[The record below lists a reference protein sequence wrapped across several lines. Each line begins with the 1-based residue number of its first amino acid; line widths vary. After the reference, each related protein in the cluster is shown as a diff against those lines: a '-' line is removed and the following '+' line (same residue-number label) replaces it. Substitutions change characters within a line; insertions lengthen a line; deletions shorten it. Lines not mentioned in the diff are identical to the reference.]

1 MNNYARIKSNIAVDV
16 STDPASQFH
25 PTIAAEFE
33 TVPDEVQRGWH
44 RDAEG
49 GWSAP
54 PEPAPAKPEP
64 EPAPDRPRVGPV
76 EFKLLFTSAERL
88 TLKEL
93 RNTDA
98 ALADFFEII
107 EDPRLQYVDL
117 SLGSTA
123 AGVDHCISLL
133 INAEII
139 ADSEADTRREQ
150 ILSGTLL

>member
-1 MNNYARIKSNIAVDV
+1 MSHYARIINNVAVDV
-16 STDPASQFH
+16 SADPASQFH
-25 PTIAAEFE
+25 PAIAAEFE
-33 TVPDEVQRGWH
+33 TVPNEVKRGW
-44 RDAEG
+44 RLGEDG
-49 GWSAP
+49 TWSAP
-54 PEPAPAKPEP
+54 PAPEPFEPAEP
-64 EPAPDRPRVGPV
+64 ESQRPKVGPV

-107 EDPRLQYVDL
+107 EDPRLQYIDL

-123 AGVDHCISLL
+123 AGVDHCLSLL
-133 INAEII
+133 VNAEILTE
-139 ADSEADTRREQ
+139 SEAEARREQ

>member
-1 MNNYARIKSNIAVDV
+1 MLNYAIIKDNRCIATGALNTLPDRPDLIERINGVPQVGDV
-16 STDPASQFH
+16 LENGEWVTASV
-25 PTIAAEFE
+25 E
-33 TVPDEVQRGWH
+33 
-44 RDAEG
+44 
-49 GWSAP
+49 
-54 PEPAPAKPEP
+54 PEP
-64 EPAPDRPRVGPV
+64 ERPRVGPV

-139 ADSEADTRREQ
+139 AESEADTRREQ

>member
-1 MNNYARIKSNIAVDV
+1 MSKYARIRNNIAVDI

-33 TVPDEVQRGWH
+33 SVPDEVQRGW
-44 RDAEG
+44 RRAEDG
-49 GWSAP
+49 TWSAP
-54 PEPAPAKPEP
+54 PEPTPIEPAEPEP
-64 EPAPDRPRVGPV
+64 ERPRVGPV
-76 EFKLLFTSAERL
+76 EFKLLFTSPERL
-88 TLKEL
+88 KLKEL
-93 RNTDA
+93 RASDP

-123 AGVDHCISLL
+123 AGVDHCLSLL
-133 INAEII
+133 TNAEII
-139 ADSEADTRREQ
+139 TASEADTRREQ

>member
-1 MNNYARIKSNIAVDV
+1 MNYARIRNNIAVDV

-33 TVPDEVQRGWH
+33 AVPDDVQRGWQ

-49 GWSAP
+49 TWSAP
-54 PEPAPAKPEP
+54 PEVAPSEPEP
-64 EPAPDRPRVGPV
+64 ERPRVGPV
-76 EFKLLFTSAERL
+76 EFKLLFTSPERL
-88 TLKEL
+88 KLKEL
-93 RNTDA
+93 RASDP

-107 EDPRLQYVDL
+107 EDPRLQYIDL

-123 AGVDHCISLL
+123 AGVDHCLSLL
-133 INAEII
+133 TNAEII
-139 ADSEADTRREQ
+139 AESEAATRREQ

>member
-1 MNNYARIKSNIAVDV
+1 MSNYARIRNNVVVDV
-16 STDPASQFH
+16 SNDPASQFH
-25 PTIAAEFE
+25 PTIASEFE
-33 TVPDEVQRGWH
+33 AVPDKVQRGWR
-44 RDAEG
+44 RDEDG
-49 GWSAP
+49 TWSAP
-54 PEPAPAKPEP
+54 PEVVPE
-64 EPAPDRPRVGPV
+64 EPAPERPKVGPV
-76 EFKLLFTSAERL
+76 EFKLLFTSPERL

-123 AGVDHCISLL
+123 AGVDHCLSLL
-133 INAEII
+133 TNAEII
-139 ADSEADTRREQ
+139 SESESATRREQ

>member
-1 MNNYARIKSNIAVDV
+1 MSNYARIKSNVAVDV

-25 PTIAAEFE
+25 PSIAAEFE
-33 TVPDEVQRGWH
+33 AVPDEVQRGWR
-44 RDAEG
+44 RDIEG
-49 GWSAP
+49 SWT
-54 PEPAPAKPEP
+54 APAEAAPT

-76 EFKLLFTSAERL
+76 EFKLLFTSQERL

-123 AGVDHCISLL
+123 AGVDHCLSLL

-139 ADSEADTRREQ
+139 AESETDTRREQ

>member
-1 MNNYARIKSNIAVDV
+1 MSHYVRMVNNIVVDV

-33 TVPDEVQRGWH
+33 AAPDDIQRGW
-44 RDAEG
+44 RRAEDG
-49 GWSAP
+49 TWSAP
-54 PEPAPAKPEP
+54 PEPTPIEPAEPEP
-64 EPAPDRPRVGPV
+64 ERPRVGPV
-76 EFKLLFTSAERL
+76 EFKLLFTSPERL
-88 TLKEL
+88 KLKEL
-93 RNTDA
+93 RASDP

-123 AGVDHCISLL
+123 AGVDHCLSLL

-139 ADSEADTRREQ
+139 AESEADTRREQ

>member
-25 PTIAAEFE
+25 PAIAAEFE
-33 TVPDEVQRGWH
+33 AVPGEVQRGW
-44 RDAEG
+44 RLDEDG
-49 GWSAP
+49 TWLAP
-54 PEPAPAKPEP
+54 PAPEPFEPAEP
-64 EPAPDRPRVGPV
+64 ESQRPKVGPV
-76 EFKLLFTSAERL
+76 EFKLLFTSSERL

-123 AGVDHCISLL
+123 AGVDHCLSLL

-139 ADSEADTRREQ
+139 TESEADTRREQ

>member
-1 MNNYARIKSNIAVDV
+1 MPNYSIIKQNRCVATGTVKKLPDRDDIIERVNGVPNVGDV
-16 STDPASQFH
+16 LENGVWVTP
-25 PTIAAEFE
+25 
-33 TVPDEVQRGWH
+33 
-44 RDAEG
+44 
-49 GWSAP
+49 P
-54 PEPAPAKPEP
+54 PELEP
-64 EPAPDRPRVGPV
+64 ERPRVGPV

-123 AGVDHCISLL
+123 AGVDHCLSLL

-139 ADSEADTRREQ
+139 AENEADTRREQ

>member
-1 MNNYARIKSNIAVDV
+1 MSNYARIRNNVAVDV
-16 STDPASQFH
+16 STDPASRFH

-33 TVPDEVQRGWH
+33 AVPDNVARGW
-44 RDAEG
+44 RIAEDG
-49 GWSAP
+49 TWSAP
-54 PEPAPAKPEP
+54 PEAAPAEPEP
-64 EPAPDRPRVGPV
+64 ERPKVGPV

-123 AGVDHCISLL
+123 AGVDHCLSLL

-139 ADSEADTRREQ
+139 TESEADTRREQ

>member
-1 MNNYARIKSNIAVDV
+1 MEIQYLYDDEGYLTGTYQGTSQKEN
-16 STDPASQFH
+16 STTLQ
-25 PTIAAEFE
+25 
-33 TVPDEVQRGWH
+33 
-44 RDAEG
+44 
-49 GWSAP
+49 P
-54 PEPAPAKPEP
+54 PEYLGK
-64 EPAPDRPRVGPV
+64 RPRFLNGKWVDYSKENQVGPV
-76 EFKLLFTSAERL
+76 EFKLLFTSPERL

-123 AGVDHCISLL
+123 AGVDHCLSLL
-133 INAEII
+133 TNAEVISE
-139 ADSEADTRREQ
+139 SEAATRREE